1 MKIEHRALFQTVGII
16 AGIIGASLLTSFL
29 LSFMTLEIGM
39 YLLGI
44 VFFGIFGSLI
54 YSIVLG
60 RLKYEQTLNDLNKSA

>member
-16 AGIIGASLLTSFL
+16 AGIIGASLLTSFV
-29 LSFMTLEIGM
+29 LSLITLEIGM

-60 RLKYEQTLNDLNKSA
+60 RLKYEQTLDELNKSA

>member
-44 VFFGIFGSLI
+44 IFFGIFGSLI
-54 YSIVLG
+54 YGIVLG

>member
-44 VFFGIFGSLI
+44 IFFGVFGSLI
-54 YSIVLG
+54 YGIVLG
-60 RLKYEQTLNDLNKSA
+60 RLKYEQTLNELNKSA